1 MNLKALGSKL
11 ATPVVAGFG
20 KVKFQAMKYSP
31 EICLVLGVGT
41 GIATVV
47 TACRATL
54 KADDILDQLADEKER
69 IEAACVKAEEDEEVE
84 YTEKDKNKDMTIAY
98 THAAVGFLK
107 LYGPTIALGAISA
120 GFIFCSYGIM
130 RKRNLGLIAAYKAL
144 DDGFRKYRARAV
156 EKFGEDV
163 DYELATGVKKNK
175 VMVKDVDPET
185 GEVKTEKKEVSTLEN
200 IELEDPSNYD
210 RVFARGLSRNCTTYD
225 PYTNE
230 SFLLGQQTHWTHM
243 LQTRG
248 YVFLSEVYDA
258 LGFPVTQASRH
269 VGWILD
275 PADPNKSQKKV
286 SFGMIEKL
294 YLKDG
299 DYVHPTGKI
308 EPSYIDEGYYL
319 TFNIDGI
326 IWNLTPEPF
335 I

>member
-1 MNLKALGSKL
+1 MNLKALGSRL
-11 ATPVVAGFG
+11 AAPIVAGVG
-20 KVKFQAMKYSP
+20 KVKFQAVKYSP

-54 KADDILDQLADEKER
+54 KADEVLDQLEDEKGR
-69 IEAACVKAEEDEEVE
+69 IETATVEAEEKGIE
-84 YTEKDKNKDMTIAY
+84 YTEKDKNRDMTIAY

-156 EKFGEDV
+156 ERFGEDV

-185 GEVKTEKKEVSTLEN
+185 GEVKTEKKEVSTIDEVAM
-200 IELEDPSNYD
+200 EDPSNYD
-210 RVFARGLSRNCTTYD
+210 RVFARGLSRNCTSYD
-225 PYTNE
+225 PYVNE
-230 SFLLGQQTHWTHM
+230 AFLLGQQTHWTHM

-248 YVFLSEVYDA
+248 YVFLSEVYEA

-275 PADPNKSQKKV
+275 PADPDKSQKKV
-286 SFGMIEKL
+286 SFGVIERL

-308 EPSYIDEGYYL
+308 EPSYVDSGYYL